1 MITILAKI
9 AIAILTKILY
19 YMLKNH
25 FAEKAA
31 HEAELTRIRERLAEK
46 AHESGDSSKQ

>member
-1 MITILAKI
+1 MITILAGV
-9 AIAILTKILY
+9 AIAILAGILY

-31 HEAELTRIRERLAEK
+31 REAELTRIRERLAEK
-46 AHESGDSSKQ
+46 ARESGDSNEQ